1 MFFDLIIHKL
11 SDELLNYCPALI
23 HEKGGYLCCLRIEEG
38 DCLRLYDTD
47 GGGRMDRPSFTGGEH
62 VRPII
67 MRDF

>member
-47 GGGRMDRPSFTGGEH
+47 GGVAWTGPHSPEES
-62 VRPII
+62 
-67 MRDF
+67 MYAQ